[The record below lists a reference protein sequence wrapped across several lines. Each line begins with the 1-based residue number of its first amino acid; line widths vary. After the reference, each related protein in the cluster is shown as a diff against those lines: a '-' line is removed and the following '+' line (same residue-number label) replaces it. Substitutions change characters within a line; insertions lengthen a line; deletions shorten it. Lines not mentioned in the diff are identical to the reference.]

1 MHGTAATVRSMVT
14 PKPSKPDEYEQTG
27 AGLRELLQR
36 LKAARTREE
45 FQWIASEAERRAAQP
60 GLESTIETAYAV
72 LADLAR
78 TRVAAL
84 TPSETADAEE
94 GA

>member
-1 MHGTAATVRSMVT
+1 MAA
-14 PKPSKPDEYEQTG
+14 PNPSRPDEDEQTG
-27 AGLRELLQR
+27 AGLRELLGR
-36 LKAARTREE
+36 LNAARTRQE
-45 FQWIASEAERRAAQP
+45 FQWIAAEAERRAAQL
-60 GLESTIETAYAV
+60 GLESTIETAYGV